1 MVEKKITDLE
11 IVAILEAFSKSQ
23 PIVTDRTGQSSS
35 FRALFC
41 FINLYVL
48 LFIALY
54 FLLKINQFATLDT
67 NSLTEEFLTVL
78 EGRVFV
84 LFWLFVS
91 LNMTAYFYFGFKAVC
106 LIILVYMLNSTID
119 NTILFSGLKDL
130 LDELYFLAFMITI
143 PLCVIAVAG
152 LMIIYKDNFET
163 SSPLTSVAVSG
174 KAT

>member
-1 MVEKKITDLE
+1 M
-11 IVAILEAFSKSQ
+11 
-23 PIVTDRTGQSSS
+23 
-35 FRALFC
+35 
-41 FINLYVL
+41 
-48 LFIALY
+48 
-54 FLLKINQFATLDT
+54 
-67 NSLTEEFLTVL
+67 
-78 EGRVFV
+78 

-91 LNMTAYFYFGFKAVC
+91 LNMTAYFNFGFKAVC
-106 LIILVYMLNSTID
+106 LIILVYMLNSSID

-143 PLCVIAVAG
+143 PLCVIALAG

>member
-11 IVAILEAFSKSQ
+11 IVALLEAFSKSE
-23 PIVTDRTGQSSS
+23 PRVTNRTGQSSS

-54 FLLKINQFATLDT
+54 FLLKINQVAALDT
-67 NSLTEEFLTVL
+67 NSLTEEFFIVL

-91 LNMTAYFYFGFKAVC
+91 LNMTAYFNFGFKAVC
-106 LIILVYMLNSTID
+106 IIILVYILNSTID
-119 NTILFSGLKDL
+119 NTILFSGIKDL
-130 LDELYFLAFMITI
+130 LDELHFLAFVVTI
-143 PLCVIAVAG
+143 PLCVIAIVG
-152 LMIIYKDNFET
+152 LMIIYKDNFAT
-163 SSPLTSVAVSG
+163 STR
-174 KAT
+174 